1 MPIRETTDDGS
12 TTFWNEE
19 FQESYHS
26 RVGAYTEA
34 LLKHVQ
40 ACEIPELAVKQAEI
54 KILDF
59 CFGLGYNSAVAIN
72 EAIKINPEIKLEIV
86 GLENDL
92 NIIREIPN
100 LEVPQDLRQVIN
112 DFTELSNSSPESVMG
127 IPCYS
132 LEKSNYSLNLLIAD
146 AESSLI
152 LLEENYYD
160 AIFFDPF
167 SPKVCPGLW
176 DEYVIAQVV
185 SKAKPGAYISTYSSA
200 RIAKD
205 SFAKAGC
212 EIFEGPKCGRR
223 DGGVLARKLSQQ

>member
-1 MPIRETTDDGS
+1 MPLRETTKDGS

-26 RVGAYTEA
+26 KVGAYTEA
-34 LLKHVQ
+34 LQKHVQ
-40 ACEIPELAVKQAEI
+40 ACEITALATKQTEI

-59 CFGLGYNSAVAIN
+59 CFGLGYNSAVAIS
-72 EAIKINPEIKLEIV
+72 EALKINPQINLEIV
-86 GLENDL
+86 GLENDF

-100 LEVPQDLRQVIN
+100 LDVPQDLRHIIN
-112 DFTELSNSSPESVMG
+112 DFAELANQDPEPVMG

-132 LEKSNYSLNLLIAD
+132 LEKANYSLNLLIAD
-146 AESSLI
+146 AETSLI
-152 LLEENYYD
+152 LLEEDYYD

-176 DEYVIAQVV
+176 DESVIAQVV

-205 SFAKAGC
+205 GFAKAGC
-212 EIFEGPKCGRR
+212 EIFEGPKCERR
-223 DGGVLARKLSQQ
+223 DGGVLARKL